1 MSNQVKKIADIS
13 PQGRVISSEI
23 QRSVFN
29 RSFHAF
35 IFVLLGFSSLMGY
48 TVSQLYEIQKDLQ
61 DLKDKYELNTLVRIK
76 QESKKN

>member
-1 MSNQVKKIADIS
+1 MNPTKKISDIS

-23 QRSVFN
+23 QKSVFN

-48 TVSQLYEIQKDLQ
+48 TVSQLYETQKELKELRKEYDLNN
-61 DLKDKYELNTLVRIK
+61 LLRMKE
-76 QESKKN
+76 ESKT